1 MLIQLKRILTLS
13 AICLAFAAP
22 VLAQDSLPAARVVLP
37 WEDFRALYD
46 KGMAPKDKPEPAPRD
61 AVISKAVYTG
71 RVDGESV
78 IFQTRLTVD
87 VLGDK
92 RWVALRLLP
101 TTVAL
106 KSAKLGGADASVYLD
121 GGWYTLVTSKKGTI
135 TVDLEFAATVWD
147 TSGSQGFAFGLAQS
161 GGTEV
166 AITVPGN
173 DALAVTV
180 AGSQQV
186 VQDQTAT
193 SRVIRALLPATG
205 NLSVTWQRKGAEA
218 AAEATVAR
226 VYAEH
231 QALIGMAEGLMQ
243 CRSLVQYSI
252 LHAGV
257 SNLSVSVPE
266 GVTVV
271 DVKGQGI
278 RDWSLSKVGGRNQI
292 DVQLNFEAKGSYTLT
307 VDYETPMPEGSG
319 KVSVPELRVNNVER
333 VKGWVGIDARSSL
346 EIKPLE
352 LTGVVTVDVRDLPAS
367 ILGQTDWPVLF
378 GFKYNKSEYGIP
390 LQVQTHAP
398 VDLLVTLIDQVS
410 ATSVITPD
418 GRRMTSVTYA
428 MRNNQAQF
436 LRLKLPDGATPWST
450 FVAGRSVKPG
460 RAEDGRVLI
469 PLTRSQTSG
478 GELAQF
484 SVELVYVEDGTAPA
498 PGGKAHFA
506 ATLPTADVPATGV
519 AWTVY
524 VPRNATIKK
533 KSIDGTLRQV
543 DYFTPIPVPGQVGGR
558 PAQVVQNQANAQYEG
573 EAMAAGVEPVRV
585 SLPLDG
591 TPIYFE
597 KLLVLGDP
605 LEVGFDWQ
613 AGK

>member
-1 MLIQLKRILTLS
+1 MLQLKRILALS
-13 AICLAFAAP
+13 ALCLAFAAP
-22 VLAQDSLPAARVVLP
+22 VLAQNSLPAARVVVP
-37 WEDFRALYD
+37 WDDFRALYD
-46 KGMAPKDKPEPAPRD
+46 KGMAPKEKPEPAPRD
-61 AVISKAVYTG
+61 AVISKAVYSG
-71 RVDGESV
+71 KVDGESV
-78 IFQTRLTVD
+78 VFQGRLTID

-92 RWVALRLLP
+92 RWVAIRLLP
-101 TTVAL
+101 TSVAL
-106 KSAKLGGADASVYLD
+106 KTARLAGSDASIYLD
-121 GGWYTLVTSKKGTI
+121 NGWYTLVTSKKGTI
-135 TVDLEFAATVWD
+135 TVDLDFAATVWD
-147 TSGSQGFAFGLAQS
+147 SSGQQGFAFGLAPS

-166 AITVPGN
+166 SVTVPGS
-173 DALAVTV
+173 DALDVKV
-180 AGSQQV
+180 AGSQQII
-186 VQDQTAT
+186 QDQTAT
-193 SRVIRALLPATG
+193 SRIIRALLPATG
-205 NLSVTWQRKGAEA
+205 NLSVSWQRKGQES
-218 AAEATVAR
+218 AAEAQVAR

-243 CRSLVQYSI
+243 CKSLINYSI

-257 SNLSVSVPE
+257 KALSVSVPE
-266 GVTVV
+266 GATVV
-271 DVKGQGI
+271 DVSGQGI

-292 DVQLNFEAKGSYTLT
+292 DVQLNFEAKGAYTLT
-307 VDYETPMPEGSG
+307 VDYEAPMPEGSG
-319 KVSVPELRVNNVER
+319 KVMVPDLRVNNVER

-346 EIKPLE
+346 EIKPVD

-378 GFKYNKSEYGIP
+378 GFKYNKAEYGIP
-390 LQVQTHAP
+390 LAVQTHAP

-460 RAEDGRVLI
+460 RADDGRVLI

-484 SVELVYVEDGTAPA
+484 SVELVYVEDGAAPA
-498 PGGKAHFA
+498 PGGKAHFE

-524 VPRNATIKK
+524 VPRNASIKK
-533 KSIDGTLRQV
+533 KSIDGTLRRV
-543 DYFTPIPVPGQVGGR
+543 DYFTPIPVPGQVGGN
-558 PAQVVQNQANAQYEG
+558 PAQVVQNQANAMYEG
-573 EAMAAGVEPVRV
+573 EATSAGVEPVRV

-591 TPIYFE
+591 TPIFFE

>member
-1 MLIQLKRILTLS
+1 MFKFKRILALS
-13 AICLAFAAP
+13 ALCLAFAAP
-22 VLAQDSLPAARVVLP
+22 VLAQDSLPAARVVVP
-37 WEDFRALYD
+37 WDDFRALYD

-61 AVISKAVYTG
+61 AVISKAVYAG
-71 RVDGESV
+71 KVDGESV
-78 IFQTRLTVD
+78 LFQGRLTVD

-92 RWVALRLLP
+92 RWVAIRLLP
-101 TTVAL
+101 TSVAL
-106 KSAKLGGADASVYLD
+106 KTARLGGSDASIYLD
-121 GGWYTLVTSKKGTI
+121 NGWYTLVTSKKGTI
-135 TVDLEFAATVWD
+135 TVDLDFAATVWD
-147 TSGSQGFAFGLAQS
+147 SSGQQGFAFGLAPS

-166 AITVPGN
+166 SVAVPGN
-173 DALAVTV
+173 DALDVKV
-180 AGSQQV
+180 AGSQQI

-193 SRVIRALLPATG
+193 SRIIKALLPATG
-205 NLSVTWQRKGAEA
+205 NLSVSWQRKGQES
-218 AAEATVAR
+218 AAEAQVAR

-231 QALIGMAEGLMQ
+231 QALIGMAEGLMM
-243 CRSLVQYSI
+243 CKSLVNYSI

-257 SNLSVSVPE
+257 KNLSVSVPE
-266 GVTVV
+266 GATVV
-271 DVKGQGI
+271 DVSGQGI

-292 DVQLNFEAKGSYTLT
+292 DVQLNFEAKGAYALT
-307 VDYETPMPEGSG
+307 VEYETPMPEGSG
-319 KVSVPELRVNNVER
+319 KVMVPDLRVNNVER

-346 EIKPLE
+346 EIKPVDLS
-352 LTGVVTVDVRDLPAS
+352 GVVTVDVRDLPAS

-378 GFKYNKSEYGIP
+378 GFKYNKAEYGIP
-390 LQVQTHAP
+390 LAVQGHAP

-460 RAEDGRVLI
+460 RADDGRVLI

-484 SVELVYVEDGTAPA
+484 SVELVYVEDGAAPE
-498 PGGKAHFA
+498 PGGKAHFEA
-506 ATLPTADVPATGV
+506 RLPNADVPATGV

-524 VPRNATIKK
+524 VPRDANIKR
-533 KSIDGTLRQV
+533 KSIDGTLRRV
-543 DYFTPIPVPGQVGGR
+543 DYFTPIPVPGQVGGN
-558 PAQVVQNQANAQYEG
+558 PAQVVQNQANAMYEG
-573 EAMAAGVEPVRV
+573 EAMGAGVEPVRV

-591 TPIYFE
+591 TPIFFE

>member
-1 MLIQLKRILTLS
+1 MSFKFKRILALVGLCLS
-13 AICLAFAAP
+13 FAAP
-22 VLAQDSLPAARVVLP
+22 VYAQDTMPAARVVLP
-37 WEDFRALYD
+37 WEDFRELYE

-71 RVDGESV
+71 KVSDDSV
-78 IFQTRLTVD
+78 LMQGKLTVD

-92 RWVALRLLP
+92 RWVAIRLLP

-106 KSAKLGGADASVYLD
+106 KSARLGGADASVYLD
-121 GGWYTLVTSKKGTI
+121 GGWYTLVTNKKGTI

-147 TSGSQGFAFGLAQS
+147 SSGSQGFAFALAPS

-166 AITVPGN
+166 AVTVPGS
-173 DALAVTV
+173 DALDVKV

-193 SRVIRALLPATG
+193 SRVIHALLPATG
-205 NLSVTWQRKGAEA
+205 NLSVSWQRKSAES

-231 QALIGMAEGLMQ
+231 QALIGLAEGLMQ

-257 SNLSVSVPE
+257 KKLSVSVPD

-271 DVKGQGI
+271 DVSGQGI

-292 DVQLNFEAKGSYTLT
+292 DVELNFEAKGAYTLT
-307 VDYETPMPEGSG
+307 VDYEAPLSEGSG
-319 KVSVPELRVNNVER
+319 QVSVPDLRVNNVER
-333 VKGWVGIDARSSL
+333 VKGWVGIDARSSV
-346 EIKPLE
+346 EIKPGSLS
-352 LTGVVTVDVRDLPAS
+352 GVVPVDVRDLPAS
-367 ILGQTDWPVLF
+367 ILGATDWPVLF
-378 GFKYNKSEYGIP
+378 GFKYNKADYAIP
-390 LQVQTHAP
+390 LQVQAHAP

-436 LRLKLPDGATPWST
+436 LKLALPAGATPWST

-460 RAEDGRVLI
+460 RADDGRVLI
-469 PLTRSQTSG
+469 PLTRSKTSG

-484 SVELVYVEDGTAPA
+484 SVELVYVEDGVAPE
-498 PGGKAHFA
+498 PGGKAHFEA
-506 ATLPTADVPATGV
+506 QLPSADVPATGV

-524 VPRNATIKK
+524 VPRNATLKK
-533 KSIDGTLRQV
+533 KSIEGSMRQV
-543 DYFTPIPVPGQVGGR
+543 DYFTPIPVPGQVGGQ
-558 PAQVVQNQANAQYEG
+558 PAQLVNQQANAQYEG
-573 EAMAAGVEPVRV
+573 EATSAGVEPVRV

-591 TPIYFE
+591 TPTYFE
-597 KLLVLGDP
+597 KLLVMGDP
-605 LEVGFDWQ
+605 LTVEFDWQ